1 MNEIIT
7 RKIKKKNRRKEMKNN
22 EITIKVKLDND
33 SLDNVTQKL
42 EELKKLLLEIQEL
55 GIRVEIG

>member
-1 MNEIIT
+1 
-7 RKIKKKNRRKEMKNN
+7 MKNN

>member
-1 MNEIIT
+1 
-7 RKIKKKNRRKEMKNN
+7 MKNN

-33 SLDNVTQKL
+33 SLDNVTKKL

>member
-1 MNEIIT
+1 
-7 RKIKKKNRRKEMKNN
+7 MKNN
-22 EITIKVKLDND
+22 EITLKVKLDND